1 MIAISTDRL
10 VLKKTNKSNKD
21 KELLVSQIG
30 DWDVA
35 KWLSNVPH
43 PYTEDDAEDWFKKI
57 HQKKLSLNIYLDNS
71 LIGGIGLTLDKD
83 EFYEFGY
90 WLGRDYWGQGYA
102 TEAGKGVFHYAAQK
116 LDSPKIKA
124 SYMKGNIASE
134 NVLRKLG
141 FNKVGEGKTYCV
153 SRKEEVDCIRLA
165 LLKPIGLN
173 KDNVIE
179 AADKFNKKEE
189 IWVPN

>member
-1 MIAISTDRL
+1 MIEISTDRL
-10 VLKKTNKSNKD
+10 VIRKTNKSDKD
-21 KELLVSQIG
+21 KELLVSHIG
-30 DWDVA
+30 DWEVA
-35 KWLSNVPH
+35 KWLSSVPH
-43 PYTEDDAEDWFKKI
+43 PYTEDDAEDWFKKL
-57 HQKKLSLNIYLDNS
+57 HQKELSLSIYLDNS
-71 LIGGIGLTLDKD
+71 LIGGIGLTQDEDK
-83 EFYEFGY
+83 FYEFGY

-102 TEAGKGVFHYAAQK
+102 TEAGKGFLHYAVQK

-124 SYMKGNIASE
+124 RYMKGNVASA

-141 FNKVGEGKTYCV
+141 FNKVGKGKTFCV
-153 SRKEEVDCIRLA
+153 SRKEEMDYICVAFLR
-165 LLKPIGLN
+165 PIGVN